1 MAQLNVVVRTLIRL
15 AFGTALPPGS
25 HQDALQSY
33 RKATQLCPERLIHR
47 RAHSNDQL
55 QFTQE
60 GIDSIFS
67 LSFWAWLS
75 GRMES
80 CQAAFRRVMPTDANA
95 VPLLRVGPS

>member
-47 RAHSNDQL
+47 QAYPHYPQ
-55 QFTQE
+55 QE
-60 GIDSIFS
+60 AVALIQHPIPPFS
-67 LSFWAWLS
+67 GFCSL
-75 GRMES
+75 
-80 CQAAFRRVMPTDANA
+80 T
-95 VPLLRVGPS
+95 LL